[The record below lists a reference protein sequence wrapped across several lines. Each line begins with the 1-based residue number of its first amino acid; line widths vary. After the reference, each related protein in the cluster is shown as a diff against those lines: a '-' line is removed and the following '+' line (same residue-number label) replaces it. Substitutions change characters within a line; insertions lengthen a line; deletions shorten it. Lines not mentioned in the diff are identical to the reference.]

1 MCIQWSLYE
10 ILRLATIGNVCSP
23 SHSFHPFGD
32 DGLQRLHLSSTGK
45 ISIMNSQQF
54 HRIKVAYLT
63 TIFVLYIPAGHV
75 PEAAPT
81 VIHGIIVLG
90 HVLEVDPAHA
100 EALALVHAI
109 RTAPV
114 QKGPLTGAPVK
125 MVMEMV
131 LLG

>member
-1 MCIQWSLYE
+1 MGSTE
-10 ILRLATIGNVCSP
+10 AAIGRNEDGIDAEDPGVAANP
-23 SHSFHPFGD
+23 S
-32 DGLQRLHLSSTGK
+32 
-45 ISIMNSQQF
+45 I
-54 HRIKVAYLT
+54 LT
-63 TIFVLYIPAGHV
+63 TNAMSVADVGIMLAIVADMDDPGEAGHV

-81 VIHGIIVLG
+81 VIHGIIVLD